1 MPDIIKFH
9 LIPNAATVT
18 YRQTTPTWEIRWWDG
33 KRLTDMDLNNKA
45 VDEVLVK
52 RIHNL
57 IVQLTKA
64 AR

>member
-1 MPDIIKFH
+1 MSVIVKSR

-18 YRQTTPTWEIRWWDG
+18 YRQTNPTWEIRWWDG
-33 KRLTDMDLNNKA
+33 KKLTDMDLNNKG